1 MANEVLKKIQ
11 GAEKEAD
18 EIIFSANESA
28 KRILKDIELKIKM
41 ITIILKILKKKKR
54 TIFRNIFIQIIQ
66 KEKKYLIG

>member
-1 MANEVLKKIQ
+1 MLKTIPV
-11 GAEKEAD
+11 
-18 EIIFSANESA
+18 
-28 KRILKDIELKIKM
+28 DIELKIKM

>member
-11 GAEKEAD
+11 EAEKEAD

-54 TIFRNIFIQIIQ
+54 NILPIIFIQIIQ
-66 KEKKYLIG
+66 IEKKYLIG

>member
-1 MANEVLKKIQ
+1 MKLIKRLWSMLKTIPV
-11 GAEKEAD
+11 
-18 EIIFSANESA
+18 
-28 KRILKDIELKIKM
+28 DIELKIKM